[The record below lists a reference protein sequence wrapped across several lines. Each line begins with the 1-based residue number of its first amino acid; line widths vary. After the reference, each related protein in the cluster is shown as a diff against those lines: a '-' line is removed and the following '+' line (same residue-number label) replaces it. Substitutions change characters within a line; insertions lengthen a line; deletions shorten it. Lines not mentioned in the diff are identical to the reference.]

1 MRVLV
6 TGGAGFLGS
15 RLVNALLAR
24 GTVTGSSGDEQSID
38 EVLVADIA
46 PPPRPFADDKRLK
59 TRYGDFSEADA
70 VHQLIDRDTGVVFH
84 LAAIVSGEAEENFDK
99 GMRINLGGTQKIL
112 EACRQRA
119 DCPRVVFA
127 SSVAVY
133 GGDMPDVLDDMT
145 PLTPQ
150 TSYGAQKAMSEL
162 LVNDYSRKGFI
173 DGRALRLPT
182 IVVRAGKP
190 NAAASSFA
198 SSIIREPLQGTEVD
212 CPVSGKTG
220 VWLLS
225 PRRVVAAFI
234 HAADLAS
241 DAWGASRS
249 VALPGMTVSVEE
261 MLAALARVAGEG
273 VAARVRFKPDPF
285 IEKIVYGWPTRF
297 TTERGELMGFR
308 ADERFDEI
316 IEAFIED
323 ELGGKF
329 VA

>member
-1 MRVLV
+1 MQVLV
-6 TGGAGFLGS
+6 TGGAGFLGA

-24 GTVTGSSGDEQSID
+24 GSIVTSSGEEAAID
-38 EVLVADIA
+38 QILVADIG
-46 PPPRPFADDKRLK
+46 PPAKPFPDDARIK

-70 VHQLIDRDTGVVFH
+70 VNQLIGRETGAVFH
-84 LAAIVSGEAEENFDK
+84 LAAIVSGEAEQDFEK
-99 GMRINLGGTQKIL
+99 GMRVNLEGTKKLL
-112 EACRQRA
+112 EACRLQA
-119 DCPRVVFA
+119 DCPRVVFT

-133 GGDMPDVLDDMT
+133 GGDMPDVLDDAT

-150 TSYGAQKAMSEL
+150 TSYGSQKAIGEL

-173 DGRALRLPT
+173 DGRCLRLPT

-198 SSIIREPLQGTEVD
+198 SSIIREPLQGEAVA

-225 PRRVVAAFI
+225 PRQVVASFL
-234 HAADLAS
+234 HAADLAP

-249 VALPGMTVSVEE
+249 VALPGMTVTVQE
-261 MLAALARVAGEG
+261 MLAALSRVAGDG
-273 VAARVRFKPDPF
+273 VAARVTFEPDPF
-285 IEKIVYGWPTRF
+285 IERIVYGWPTRF
-297 TTERGELMGFR
+297 TTERAEIMGFR
-308 ADERFDEI
+308 ADERFDDV

-323 ELGGKF
+323 DLGGDF
-329 VA
+329 VR

>member
-1 MRVLV
+1 MQVLV

-24 GTVTGSSGDEQSID
+24 GSIVSSSGDEESID
-38 EVLVADIA
+38 EILVADIG
-46 PPPRPFADDKRLK
+46 PPAQPFPDDPRLK

-70 VHQLIDRDTGVVFH
+70 ANQLVSKNTGAVFH
-84 LAAIVSGEAEENFDK
+84 LAAIVSGEAEADFDK
-99 GMRINLGGTQKIL
+99 GMRINLEGTKKIL
-112 EACRQRA
+112 DACRLQA
-119 DCPRVVFA
+119 DCPRIVFA

-145 PLTPQ
+145 ALTPQ
-150 TSYGAQKAMSEL
+150 TSYGSQKAMGEL

-182 IVVRAGKP
+182 IVVRPGKP

-198 SSIIREPLQGTEVD
+198 SAILREPLQGQEVN
-212 CPVSGKTG
+212 CPVSRKTG

-225 PRRVVAAFI
+225 PRQVVACFL

-241 DAWGASRS
+241 DAWGQSRS
-249 VALPGMTVSVEE
+249 VALPGMTVTVEE
-261 MLAALARVAGEG
+261 MLAALTKVAGED
-273 VAARVRFKPDPF
+273 VAARVRFEPDPF
-285 IEKIVYGWPTRF
+285 IEKIVYGWATRF
-297 TTERGELMGFR
+297 TTERAEVMGFR
-308 ADERFDEI
+308 ADQRFEDV

-323 ELGGKF
+323 DLGGTF
-329 VA
+329 VE

>member
-1 MRVLV
+1 MRVVV

-24 GTVTGSSGDEQSID
+24 GSLIASSGEERSID
-38 EVLVADIA
+38 ELLVADIA
-46 PPPRPFADDKRLK
+46 PPPKPFANDSRLQ

-70 VHQLIDRDTGVVFH
+70 VNQLINRDTGAVFH

-99 GMRINLGGTQKIL
+99 GMRVNLGGTQKIL
-112 EACRQRA
+112 EACRQLA

-127 SSVAVY
+127 SSVAVF
-133 GGDMPDVLDDMT
+133 GGDMPDVIDDMT

-150 TSYGAQKAMSEL
+150 TSYGSQKAMGEL
-162 LVNDYSRKGFI
+162 LVNDYSRKGFV

-182 IVVRAGKP
+182 IVVRPGKP

-198 SSIIREPLQGTEVD
+198 SSILREPLQGNPVD
-212 CPVSGKTG
+212 CPVSRKTG

-225 PRRVVAAFI
+225 PRQVVASFL
-234 HAADLAS
+234 HAADLAA
-241 DAWGASRS
+241 DAWGASRA
-249 VALPGMTVSVEE
+249 VALPGMTVSVEQ

-273 VAARVRFKPDPF
+273 VAARVKFKPDPF

-297 TTERGELMGFR
+297 TTERAEVMGFR
-308 ADERFDEI
+308 ADQRFEDV

-323 ELGGKF
+323 ELDG
-329 VA
+329 AYTS

>member
-1 MRVLV
+1 MRVVV

-24 GTVTGSSGDEQSID
+24 GTVISSGGDEESID
-38 EVLVADIA
+38 EILVADIA
-46 PPPRPFADDKRLK
+46 PPAKPLPDDKRLK

-70 VHQLIDRDTGVVFH
+70 ANQLIDRNTGAVFH
-84 LAAIVSGEAEENFDK
+84 LAAIVSGEAEQDFDK
-99 GMRINLGGTQKIL
+99 GMRVNLEGTKKIL

-119 DCPRVVFA
+119 DCPRLVFA

-133 GGDMPDVLDDMT
+133 GGDMPDVLDDTT

-150 TSYGAQKAMSEL
+150 TSYGSQKAMGEL
-162 LVNDYSRKGFI
+162 LVSDYSRKGFV

-182 IVVRAGKP
+182 IVVRPGKP

-198 SSIIREPLQGTEVD
+198 SSIMREPLQGTEVD
-212 CPVSGKTG
+212 CPVSPKTG

-225 PRRVVAAFI
+225 PRKAVASFL
-234 HAADLAS
+234 HAADLAA
-241 DAWGASRS
+241 DAWGSNRS
-249 VALPGMTVSVEE
+249 VALPGMTVSVEQ
-261 MLAALARVAGEG
+261 MLSALSKVAGEG
-273 VAARVRFKPDPF
+273 VAARVRFAPDPF

-297 TTERGELMGFR
+297 TTERSEVMGFR
-308 ADERFDEI
+308 ADQRFEDV

-323 ELGGKF
+323 DLGGKF

>member
-1 MRVLV
+1 MRVVV

-15 RLVNALLAR
+15 RLVKALLER
-24 GTVTGSSGDEQSID
+24 GSITTSGGDEAEID

-46 PPPRPFADDKRLK
+46 PPAQPFAADKRLK

-70 VHQLIDRDTGVVFH
+70 ANQLIDADTAAVFH
-84 LAAIVSGEAEENFDK
+84 LAAIVSGEAEQDFDK
-99 GMRINLGGTQKIL
+99 GMRVNLDGTRQML
-112 EACRQRA
+112 EACRHRA
-119 DCPRVVFA
+119 NVPRVVFA

-133 GGDMPDVLDDMT
+133 GGDMPDVLDDAT

-150 TSYGAQKAMSEL
+150 TSYGTQKAIGEL

-182 IVVRAGKP
+182 VVVRPGKP

-198 SSIIREPLQGTEVD
+198 SSILREPLQGEEVV
-212 CPVSGKTG
+212 CPVSAKTG

-225 PRRVVAAFI
+225 PRRVVACLL
-234 HAADLAS
+234 HAADIAPK
-241 DAWGASRS
+241 AWGESRS
-249 VALPGMTVSVEE
+249 VALPGMTVTVEE
-261 MLAALARVAGEG
+261 MIAALARVAGER
-273 VAARVRFKPDPF
+273 VAARVHFEPDPF

-297 TTERGELMGFR
+297 TTERGEIMGFR
-308 ADERFDEI
+308 ADERFDDV

-323 ELGGKF
+323 DLGGSY
-329 VA
+329 VG

>member
-15 RLVNALLAR
+15 RLVSALLTR
-24 GTVTGSSGDEQSID
+24 GSLITSGGDEQSID
-38 EVLVADIA
+38 EILVADVA
-46 PPPRPFADDKRLK
+46 PPPKPFPDDKRLK

-70 VHQLIDRDTGVVFH
+70 VNQLINRDTGAVFH

-99 GMRINLGGTQKIL
+99 GMRVNLGGTKKVL

-119 DCPRVVFA
+119 DCPRLVFA

-133 GGDMPDVLDDMT
+133 GGDMPDVIDDAT

-150 TSYGAQKAMSEL
+150 TSYGSQKAMSEL
-162 LVNDYSRKGFI
+162 LVNDYSRKGFV

-198 SSIIREPLQGTEVD
+198 SSILREPLQGAEVV
-212 CPVSGKTG
+212 CPVSRKTG

-225 PRRVVAAFI
+225 PRQVVTSFL
-234 HAADLAS
+234 HAADLAP
-241 DAWGASRS
+241 DDWGASRS
-249 VALPGMTVSVEE
+249 VALPGMTVTVEE
-261 MLAALARVAGEG
+261 MLAALSKVAGES

-297 TTERGELMGFR
+297 TTERAEVMGFR
-308 ADERFDEI
+308 ADQRFEDV

-323 ELGGKF
+323 DLGGKF
-329 VA
+329 AG

>member
-1 MRVLV
+1 MRVVV

-24 GTVTGSSGDEQSID
+24 GSLITSKGDEKSID
-38 EVLVADIA
+38 EILVADIA
-46 PPPRPFADDKRLK
+46 PPANPFPDDKRLK

-70 VHQLIDRDTGVVFH
+70 VNQLINRNTGAVFH
-84 LAAIVSGEAEENFDK
+84 LAAIVSGEAEQDFDK
-99 GMRINLGGTQKIL
+99 GMRVNLEGTRKIL
-112 EACRQRA
+112 EACRQQA
-119 DCPRVVFA
+119 QCPRLVFA

-133 GGDMPDVLDDMT
+133 GGDMPDVIDDTT

-150 TSYGAQKAMSEL
+150 TSYGSQKAMGEL
-162 LVNDYSRKGFI
+162 LVNDYSRKGFV

-182 IVVRAGKP
+182 IVVRPGKP

-198 SSIIREPLQGTEVD
+198 SAIMREPLQGTEVD
-212 CPVSGKTG
+212 CPVSPKTG

-225 PRRVVAAFI
+225 PRQVVASFL
-234 HAADLAS
+234 HASDLAC

-249 VALPGMTVSVEE
+249 VALPGMTVTVEE
-261 MLAALARVAGEG
+261 MLSALSKVAGEG
-273 VAARVRFKPDPF
+273 VAARVRFEPDPF

-297 TTERGELMGFR
+297 TTERAEIMGFR
-308 ADERFDEI
+308 ADQRFEGV

-323 ELGGKF
+323 DLGGKF
-329 VA
+329 VE

>member
-1 MRVLV
+1 MRVVV

-15 RLVNALLAR
+15 RLVAALLDR
-24 GTVTGSSGDEQSID
+24 GSLITSSGEEKTID

-46 PPPRPFADDKRLK
+46 PPARPFPDDNRLM

-70 VHQLIDRDTGVVFH
+70 ANQLINEDTGAVFH
-84 LAAIVSGEAEENFDK
+84 LAAIVSGEAEQDFDK
-99 GMRINLGGTQKIL
+99 GVRVNLHGTQQIL

-119 DCPRVVFA
+119 ERPRLVFA

-133 GGDMPDVLDDMT
+133 GGDMPDVIDDMT

-150 TSYGAQKAMSEL
+150 TSYGSQKAMGEL
-162 LVNDYSRKGFI
+162 LVNDYSRKGFV

-182 IVVRAGKP
+182 IVVRPGKP

-198 SSIIREPLQGTEVD
+198 SSILREPLQGEEVR
-212 CPVSGKTG
+212 CPVSPKTG

-225 PRRVVAAFI
+225 PRRVVACLL
-234 HAADLAS
+234 HAADLEA
-241 DAWGASRS
+241 DAWGSSRS
-249 VALPGMTVSVEE
+249 VALPGMTVTVEE
-261 MLAALARVAGEG
+261 MMKALARVAGDN
-273 VAARVRFKPDPF
+273 VAARVRFEPDPF

-297 TTERGELMGFR
+297 TTARGQAMGFR
-308 ADERFDEI
+308 ADERFEDV

-323 ELGGKF
+323 DLGGKY